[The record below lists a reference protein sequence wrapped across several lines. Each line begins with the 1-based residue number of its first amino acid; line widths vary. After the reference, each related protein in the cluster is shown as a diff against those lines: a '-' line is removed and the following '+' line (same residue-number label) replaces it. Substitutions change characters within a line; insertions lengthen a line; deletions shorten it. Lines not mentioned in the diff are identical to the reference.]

1 MQEIPITI
9 LYANRNKNIEGVY
22 KTSVHIN
29 ADKNEI
35 EKEDFVTLV
44 GNHNYFKRKH
54 YFILDVLK
62 YQVLIN
68 SPEDI
73 RLYTKKPE
81 LFDSFVEKGW
91 RYSND
96 IAWPNTLPNLKSM
109 NTLILLFKEK
119 DQKKSSANKSK
130 KFIPPI
136 TSSSSSS
143 KKTMSSKPMRLH

>member
-22 KTSVHIN
+22 KTSVHLN

-44 GNHNYFKRKH
+44 GNHNYFKHKH

-96 IAWPNTLPNLKSM
+96 IAWPNTLPNLKSI

-130 KFIPPI
+130 KFIPQ
-136 TSSSSSS
+136 TVSSSSS